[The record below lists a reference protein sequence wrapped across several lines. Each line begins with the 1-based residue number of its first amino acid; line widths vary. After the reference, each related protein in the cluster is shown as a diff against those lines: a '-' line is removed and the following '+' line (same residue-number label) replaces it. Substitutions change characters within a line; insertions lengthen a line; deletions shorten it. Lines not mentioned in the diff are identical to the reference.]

1 MRPFKLFSFCFSLI
15 VCLFSPSETEFQSC
29 LCATIDSKNGRSRR
43 FWRLWRFPSSRP
55 AGRKDAKMP
64 NHNFEKWCRK
74 ENISHQVPKTCV
86 KRDVKSLG
94 YHDTR
99 GMVKFRVD
107 TNTTFPREPR
117 GSWLGRD
124 EEITSKI
131 GTSESG
137 PGCTQPW
144 KRISKYHLKCQVY
157 RFYSGVFVFS
167 FMKSKILVTVSGKL
181 DITFLPLRWK
191 KKFLSLTLSSSF
203 VQKVFV

>member
-15 VCLFSPSETEFQSC
+15 VCLFSSSETEFNRVCVQ
-29 LCATIDSKNGRSRR
+29 LLIRKTGDPAGFGDFKGSRR
-43 FWRLWRFPSSRP
+43 PVLREERVLKCPTITLRKWSR
-55 AGRKDAKMP
+55 KQ
-64 NHNFEKWCRK
+64 NW
-74 ENISHQVPKTCV
+74 SHQVPKTCV

-157 RFYSGVFVFS
+157 RFYSGVFVFL
-167 FMKSKILVTVSGKL
+167 FVKSKILVTVSGKL

-191 KKFLSLTLSSSF
+191 KKLFYH
-203 VQKVFV
+203 